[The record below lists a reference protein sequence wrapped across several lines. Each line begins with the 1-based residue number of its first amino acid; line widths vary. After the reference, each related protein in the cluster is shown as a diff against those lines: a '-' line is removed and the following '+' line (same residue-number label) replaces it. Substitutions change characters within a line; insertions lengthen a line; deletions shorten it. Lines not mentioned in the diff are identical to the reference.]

1 MPLKIAI
8 NGFGR
13 IGRCMARI
21 LFQENLDLELAAV
34 NSRSSPKVLAHL
46 LKYDSVH
53 GIYAGQVEYESDK
66 LIVNGQRIILPQM
79 NALPEELPWRDL
91 GVQLVMEATGAF
103 RDGPTVAGHIRAGAQ
118 KAIIAAPGKRI
129 DATFVYGVNQHDYD
143 PDRHHVVSNASCTT
157 NCLAPLVF
165 VLHNTLGI
173 EHGLM
178 TTAHSYTMSQRLQD
192 GSHKKDLRRARAAAV
207 SIVPTSTG
215 AATAVGEVIP
225 ELQGHLD
232 GVALRI
238 PTPDVS
244 IVDFT
249 ALVKRSTSK
258 EEVNQIFTEAAQG
271 EMQGILAVSQEPLVS
286 VDYTGSYYS
295 AIVDAP
301 LTHVMQGT
309 MVKVMA
315 WYDNEMGFARRM
327 LDLAAYIGARL
338 PEG

>member
-13 IGRCMARI
+13 IGRCMTRI
-21 LFQENLDLELAAV
+21 IFTENLDLDLVAV
-34 NSRSSPKVLAHL
+34 NSRSTPKILAHL

-53 GIYAGQVEYESDK
+53 GIFPGQVEFESDK
-66 LIVNGQRIILPQM
+66 LLVNGRQVALPQM
-79 NALPEELPWRDL
+79 DAPPEKLPWRDL
-91 GVQLVMEATGAF
+91 GVQLVLESTGAF

-118 KAIIAAPGKRI
+118 KAIIAAPGKDI
-129 DATFVYGVNQHDYD
+129 DGTFVFGVNQHDYD
-143 PDRHHVVSNASCTT
+143 PARHHVVSNASCTT

-165 VLHNTLGI
+165 VLHNSLGL

-178 TTAHSYTMSQRLQD
+178 TTAHSYTMSQRLLD
-192 GSHKKDLRRARAAAV
+192 GSHKKDLRRARAAGV

-215 AATAVGEVIP
+215 AATAVTEVIP
-225 ELQGHLD
+225 ALKGRLD

-249 ALVKRSTSK
+249 AVVKKSTSK
-258 EEVNQIFTEAAQG
+258 EEVNQIFSQAAQG

-286 VDYTGSYYS
+286 VDYTGSYFS

-301 LTHVMQGT
+301 LTNVMNET
-309 MVKVMA
+309 LVKVMA

-327 LDLAAYIGARL
+327 LDLAKYIGERL
-338 PEG
+338 

>member
-1 MPLKIAI
+1 MPLKLAI

-13 IGRCMARI
+13 IGRCMARV
-21 LFQENLDLELAAV
+21 LFKENLDLDLVAV
-34 NSRSSPKVLAHL
+34 NSRSTPKILAHL

-53 GIYAGQVEYESDK
+53 GIFDGQVDFESDK
-66 LIVNGQRIILPQM
+66 LIVNGRGITLPQM
-79 NALPEELPWRDL
+79 DAVPEELPWRDL
-91 GVQLVMEATGAF
+91 GVQLVLESTGVF
-103 RDGPTVAGHIRAGAQ
+103 RDGPTASGHIRAGAQ
-118 KAIIAAPGKRI
+118 KAIIAAPGKDI
-129 DATFVYGVNQHDYD
+129 DGTFVYGVNQHDYD

-157 NCLAPLVF
+157 NCLAPLAF
-165 VLHNTLGI
+165 VLNNTLGI

-178 TTAHSYTMSQRLQD
+178 TTAHSYTMSQRLLD
-192 GSHKKDLRRARAAAV
+192 GSHKKDMRRARAAAV

-225 ELQGHLD
+225 ELQGRLD

-249 ALVKRSTSK
+249 VLVKKSTSK
-258 EEVNQIFTEAAQG
+258 EEVNQIFTQAAQG

-286 VDYTGSYYS
+286 VDYTGSYFS

-301 LTHVMQGT
+301 LTNVMQGNL
-309 MVKVMA
+309 VKVMA

-327 LDLAAYIGARL
+327 LDLAAYIGDRL
-338 PEG
+338 